1 MCSGEGEMALLA
13 ILVGKIR
20 NIIAN
25 YGYEA
30 KKLTNKFTVQKIGVC
45 DNEKLACNTISQQ
58 KPFHRDALNQ
68 RAVLEII
75 FIIIKQWRR

>member
-1 MCSGEGEMALLA
+1 MALRA

-30 KKLTNKFTVQKIGVC
+30 KKLTNKFTVQKIKVC
-45 DNEKLACNTISQQ
+45 DNEKLACNTILSQQ
-58 KPFHRDALNQ
+58 KLFNRDALNQ
-68 RAVLEII
+68 RLVLEII